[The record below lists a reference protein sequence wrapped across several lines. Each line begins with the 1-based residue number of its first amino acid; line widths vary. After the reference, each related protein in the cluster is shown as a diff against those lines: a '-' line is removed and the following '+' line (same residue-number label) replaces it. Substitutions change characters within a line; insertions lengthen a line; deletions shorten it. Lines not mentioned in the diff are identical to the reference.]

1 MRPMKT
7 RAAFAPLAVFV
18 ASLAVFSFCRSL
30 LVGIRAEGVRATRAF
45 AGDEPSYLLLAH
57 SLAVDGDLNLH
68 NNALNRDGRRFG
80 VERCGGHIARRDF
93 AGGEAWSIH
102 TPGLPLLIAPVY
114 ALALRTGLSPRAL
127 ACILLNL
134 LAALLA
140 VNTWLLCVD
149 LAGGRAS
156 LDRPGCVPLVSPL
169 LAVAAVVLTPPV
181 IFYANLIYP
190 ELPAALLVLY
200 AFRKALPTWSGG
212 AGEAESRGLP
222 PSPPPR
228 FTGSLIISSLCV
240 AFLPWLSFRFLLPAL
255 LLAAMHARRA
265 WTDENPRRRAAALVV
280 AAVPLAVSC
289 ALLLGFQQMAFGT
302 WSFAGGYLH
311 QGFGRTAFWAR
322 GGLNG
327 LLGLA
332 LDQAVGMLAWSP
344 VYLLA
349 VPAVALL
356 AREQPRRGWG
366 LAALV
371 LSLYLPESLYM
382 HWWGGYAPPPR
393 YIVAPAPLLGA
404 ALCYA
409 LSRSPGRSFTIPFAL
424 LLSVGILFGALG
436 CAYPLT
442 LYRHVHLLAC
452 FGVEISS
459 RALPSFL
466 HPVRSTWPLAF
477 AWLFFIA
484 ALTAY
489 YLSVWG
495 GGANRRGCP
504 DGGDG
509 GR

>member
-1 MRPMKT
+1 MAPRL
-7 RAAFAPLAVFV
+7 RLAAVGVFAV
-18 ASLAVFSFCRSL
+18 SLAIFSLARMR
-30 LVGIRAEGVRATRAF
+30 LVSFGAEGPGQARFLT
-45 AGDEPSYLLLAH
+45 GDEPSYLLLAH
-57 SLAVDGDLNLH
+57 SVAFDRDFNLF
-68 NNALNRDGRRFG
+68 NNRTEEHGRFFG
-80 VERCGGHIARRDF
+80 VPRCEGHGARKDWERREIY
-93 AGGEAWSIH
+93 SIH
-102 TPGLPLLIAPVY
+102 TPGLPILIAPVY
-114 ALALRTGLSPRAL
+114 ALAVRLGVSPRA
-127 ACILLNL
+127 AVLLFMNL

-149 LAGGRAS
+149 LVGGRAS
-156 LDRPGCVPLVSPL
+156 LDRPGCVPLVPPL
-169 LAVAAVVLTPPV
+169 LAMAAVVLTPPV